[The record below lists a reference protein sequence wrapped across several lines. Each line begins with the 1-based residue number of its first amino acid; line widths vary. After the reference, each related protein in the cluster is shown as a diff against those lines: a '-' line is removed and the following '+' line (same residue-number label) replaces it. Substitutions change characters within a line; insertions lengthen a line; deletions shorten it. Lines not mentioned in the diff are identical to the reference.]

1 MRILFSILVVFL
13 IASVVSAE
21 PYTEPVAISV
31 GPTAQE
37 IEFAEKNKNE
47 EEYSSWVDHG
57 TYYSNLIEQEIE
69 KQGVPIVYSKE
80 LEFEFSI
87 KGKLHTYSLK
97 KRKYQW
103 SIIMFNGVDPPR
115 EFEFII
121 DETMKPYFERGA
133 KK

>member
-80 LEFEFSI
+80 LEFEFSVN
-87 KGKLHTYSLK
+87 GKLHTYSLK